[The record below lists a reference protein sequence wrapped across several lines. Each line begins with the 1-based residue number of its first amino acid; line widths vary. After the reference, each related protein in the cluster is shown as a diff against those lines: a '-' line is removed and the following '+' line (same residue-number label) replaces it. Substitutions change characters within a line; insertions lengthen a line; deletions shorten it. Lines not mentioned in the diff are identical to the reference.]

1 MNSLM
6 RETDVR
12 CLAPGDVVRISH
24 SQMTLIVAVER
35 HSQMTMTVAIER
47 HYLTRIWLSGAVTA
61 RAVSV
66 YEAVIILEL
75 Q

>member
-12 CLAPGDVVRISH
+12 CLAPGDAVRISH

-35 HSQMTMTVAIER
+35 HMALNRDAVER
-47 HYLTRIWLSGAVTA
+47 HHLTRTWLTGAVTA

-66 YEAVIILEL
+66 YETVIILEL

>member
-12 CLAPGDVVRISH
+12 CLAPGDAVRISH

-35 HSQMTMTVAIER
+35 H
-47 HYLTRIWLSGAVTA
+47 HLTRIWLTGAVTA

-66 YEAVIILEL
+66 YETVIILEL